1 MEYSLPAVLTKMQC
15 EVDKESCHYQDEKR
29 FPVSL
34 EFDFRSSGCSLISC
48 RCKVAGRFPRCIVE
62 GILLP
67 QREAEFPNSGVGLGG
82 LQSKI
87 GSCQDLPFV
96 SGSPSVEH

>member
-1 MEYSLPAVLTKMQC
+1 MEYSLSAVLTKIQC
-15 EVDKESCHYQDEKR
+15 EIDKESCHYQDEER

-34 EFDFRSSGCSLISC
+34 EFDFKSSGCSLISS
-48 RCKVAGRFPRCIVE
+48 RCKVAGRFPQCTVQ
-62 GILLP
+62 GIMVSH
-67 QREAEFPNSGVGLGG
+67 REAEFPRSGVGHSV

-96 SGSPSVEH
+96 SGSPYLEH

>member
-1 MEYSLPAVLTKMQC
+1 VQC
-15 EVDKESCHYQDEKR
+15 EVDKESCHYQDEER

-34 EFDFRSSGCSLISC
+34 DFDFRSSGSSLISS
-48 RCKVAGRFPRCIVE
+48 RCIVAGRFPRCIVQ
-62 GILLP
+62 GILLSHA
-67 QREAEFPNSGVGLGG
+67 EAEFPHSGVGLSG